1 VTSWLVLEVELA
13 ATSSPVSEV
22 ELAVASSLVLEV
34 EADSFVDV
42 ERELVSFLYFDRML
56 EDDVIGSSTDVLV
69 SCFASRV
76 VPLVSTSCAV
86 DVALALVLV
95 AGPTLLV
102 DSDNV
107 SVTS

>member
-69 SCFASRV
+69 CFASRV

-86 DVALALVLV
+86 DVAVALVLV
-95 AGPTLLV
+95 VGPTLLV